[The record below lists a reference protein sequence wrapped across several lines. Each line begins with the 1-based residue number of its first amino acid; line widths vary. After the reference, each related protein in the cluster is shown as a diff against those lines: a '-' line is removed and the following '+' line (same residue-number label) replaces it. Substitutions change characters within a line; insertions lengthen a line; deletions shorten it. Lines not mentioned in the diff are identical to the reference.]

1 MRKMVA
7 TLLEVEVPNAKALD
21 FVKVPAYKIIICN
34 KTQFQ
39 KVITNVSK
47 KIIYL
52 QLSRSK
58 ILIPMPDMLCLRNY
72 FPSIA

>member
-21 FVKVPAYKIIICN
+21 FVKVHASKIIICN

-47 KIIYL
+47 KIVYL
-52 QLSRSK
+52 
-58 ILIPMPDMLCLRNY
+58 
-72 FPSIA
+72 